1 MPKSP
6 EGYHLSQEEIQEAGG
21 TMTTEQQKLS
31 ELRTFVIGEIG
42 RRINL
47 LTTKQA
53 EDTNKFYEEEGEE
66 VSELHE
72 SGLRYKQEQESAE
85 LYAQL
90 AEEATR
96 LYETDPNKAKEFA
109 LYAATYFSYD
119 NRSNDSFEHFGRALE
134 QLAKEMANHGHSI
147 EIVEI
152 IKNLPT
158 SDGDESSFKT
168 NLLLRTAAAVEGKD
182 RDTILT
188 YAKSLIEPR
197 IVEDYSGD
205 RALDWRYQKHGQ
217 GESLDYRLVS
227 EFFGEEY
234 ALSVANQEVPN
245 LDELDM
251 LWEFHGNDWEGH
263 KPRVYAL
270 YHILGPKHF
279 AKEMKNEISGNAF
292 RDVVLTKKVYQ
303 EGEWTTQAEVEQKL
317 SEIHKRGMGNRL
329 ELRIEQGKRGL
340 LASAIRFVED
350 RASHISFLREHYPD
364 QVDPRETEE
373 AVAEALSGLK
383 SFRLKFIEDAIN
395 NLSPNETLDLK
406 DALEMLH
413 SGDKE
418 KEKVNQTVGDRLL
431 RRTSYNN
438 IYELLY
444 LLGEQQNRN
453 AGLEVINHA
462 LDKASKKAK
471 EQMLFDPDRP
481 FYPGDG
487 RPLAAGF
494 HDISPVKIKLGLGG
508 GRGVEV
514 EVDGWAQSFYRG
526 NLSHVIVRTTDGRQ
540 YNLWG
545 KDEDEVIKNNVP
557 GFERAWTR

>member
-6 EGYHLSQEEIQEAGG
+6 DGYHLSQEEIQEAGG

-197 IVEDYSGD
+197 IVDY
-205 RALDWRYQKHGQ
+205 
-217 GESLDYRLVS
+217 
-227 EFFGEEY
+227 
-234 ALSVANQEVPN
+234 
-245 LDELDM
+245 
-251 LWEFHGNDWEGH
+251 
-263 KPRVYAL
+263 
-270 YHILGPKHF
+270 
-279 AKEMKNEISGNAF
+279 
-292 RDVVLTKKVYQ
+292 
-303 EGEWTTQAEVEQKL
+303 
-317 SEIHKRGMGNRL
+317 
-329 ELRIEQGKRGL
+329 
-340 LASAIRFVED
+340 
-350 RASHISFLREHYPD
+350 
-364 QVDPRETEE
+364 
-373 AVAEALSGLK
+373 
-383 SFRLKFIEDAIN
+383 
-395 NLSPNETLDLK
+395 
-406 DALEMLH
+406 
-413 SGDKE
+413 
-418 KEKVNQTVGDRLL
+418 
-431 RRTSYNN
+431 
-438 IYELLY
+438 
-444 LLGEQQNRN
+444 
-453 AGLEVINHA
+453 
-462 LDKASKKAK
+462 
-471 EQMLFDPDRP
+471 
-481 FYPGDG
+481 
-487 RPLAAGF
+487 
-494 HDISPVKIKLGLGG
+494 
-508 GRGVEV
+508 
-514 EVDGWAQSFYRG
+514 
-526 NLSHVIVRTTDGRQ
+526 
-540 YNLWG
+540 
-545 KDEDEVIKNNVP
+545 
-557 GFERAWTR
+557 